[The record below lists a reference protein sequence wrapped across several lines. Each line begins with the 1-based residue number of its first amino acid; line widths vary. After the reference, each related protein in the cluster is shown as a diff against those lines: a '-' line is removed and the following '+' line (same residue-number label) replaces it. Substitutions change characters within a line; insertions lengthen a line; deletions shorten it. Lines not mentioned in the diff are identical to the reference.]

1 MVGTPRA
8 HPGMVLTC
16 DTKAVPS
23 DVWWLLISTWYML
36 IQHSLRRISARRCQ
50 TEEVEGCTHK
60 YKTIDPPSSRW
71 LFHLELSG
79 AAGKGFNTVWDKQTW
94 RSSPSF
100 CQYLCWVV
108 LDYSICL
115 HKLLSPQQ
123 QWAQHHWILGGVCR
137 GMLSCPAV
145 PWHWC
150 LWSLRRTEGS

>member
-23 DVWWLLISTWYML
+23 DVGWLLISTWYML

-60 YKTIDPPSSRW
+60 YKTIDPPSSCW

-79 AAGKGFNTVWDKQTW
+79 AAGKGFNTVWDKQTR

-100 CQYLCWVV
+100 CQYLGCAGLQHLFAQTPVASAAV
-108 LDYSICL
+108 STASLNFGRCL
-115 HKLLSPQQ
+115 Q
-123 QWAQHHWILGGVCR
+123 R
-137 GMLSCPAV
+137 DAV
-145 PWHWC
+145 MPC
-150 LWSLRRTEGS
+150 CAMALMPLVSEVY